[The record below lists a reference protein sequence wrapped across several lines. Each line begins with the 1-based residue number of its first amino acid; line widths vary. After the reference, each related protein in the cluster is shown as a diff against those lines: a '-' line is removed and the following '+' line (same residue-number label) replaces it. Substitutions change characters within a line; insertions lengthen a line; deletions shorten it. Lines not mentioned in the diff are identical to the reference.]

1 MNHACRGHRKR
12 CNFFLLILSGSASV
26 VAFPVSSLFSSVRSS
41 CSSAKRGRAGE
52 VRIVSGARN
61 LKGRYSAHFVIAMV
75 IFASVVTDGAFKVPL
90 LWSREFEMVVVQ
102 ISRS

>member
-61 LKGRYSAHFVIAMV
+61 LKGRYSAQLIIPMV
-75 IFASVVTDGAFKVPL
+75 IFASVAMELIVPL
-90 LWSREFEMVVVQ
+90 LWSTEFEMVIVQ

>member
-61 LKGRYSAHFVIAMV
+61 LKGRYSAHFIIAMV
-75 IFASVVTDGAFKVPL
+75 IFARVAMELIVPL
-90 LWSREFEMVVVQ
+90 LWSTEFEMVIVQ